1 MYLKFGVP
9 KVLRVKHA
17 LGTLGTSHF
26 RHFSIYLSQFFNI
39 MLIRIYNENPNP
51 KQIRQIVDLLDEGGI
66 IIYPTDTVYA
76 MGCDILATKSI
87 EKIARFKG
95 LNPKNPELSLIFHD
109 MSQLSEYTII
119 RDNTI
124 FKLLKRNLPGPF
136 TFIVQANNQIPKLFK
151 NKKKTVGIRIPDN
164 NIVLELVRELGRPII
179 TKSIHDPDEVI
190 EYTTDPELIYEK
202 YGDFTDTVID
212 GGFGRN
218 EASTIVDC
226 TGEEIQILRQ
236 GLGILE
242 L

>member
-1 MYLKFGVP
+1 
-9 KVLRVKHA
+9 
-17 LGTLGTSHF
+17 
-26 RHFSIYLSQFFNI
+26 
-39 MLIRIYNENPNP
+39 MLIRIYNDNPNQ
-51 KQIRQIVDLLDEGGI
+51 KHIRQIVDLLETGAI

-76 MGCDILATKSI
+76 MGCDIRASRSI

-95 LNPKNPELSLIFHD
+95 LNPKNPDLSLIFHD

-119 RDNTI
+119 RDNNI

-179 TKSIHDPDEVI
+179 TSSIHDPDEII
-190 EYTTDPELIYEK
+190 EYTTDPELIHEK
-202 YGDFTDTVID
+202 YCDFVDVVID
-212 GGFGRN
+212 GGYGNN

-226 TGEEIQILRQ
+226 TGDETEVVRQ

>member
-1 MYLKFGVP
+1 
-9 KVLRVKHA
+9 
-17 LGTLGTSHF
+17 
-26 RHFSIYLSQFFNI
+26 
-39 MLIRIYNENPNP
+39 MLVRIYTENPNP
-51 KQIRQIVDLLDEGGI
+51 KHIRQIAELLESGGI

-76 MGCDILATKSI
+76 MGCDIQATRSI

-95 LNPKNPELSLIFHD
+95 LNPSNPELSLIFHD

-119 RDNTI
+119 RDNTL

-136 TFIVQANNQIPKLFK
+136 TFIVPANSQIPKMFK

-179 TKSIHDPDEVI
+179 TTSIHDSDEVV

-202 YGDFTDTVID
+202 YRDFADAVID
-212 GGFGRN
+212 GGFGNN

-226 TGEEIQILRQ
+226 TGEEIEIIRQ
-236 GLGILE
+236 GMGILE
-242 L
+242 F

>member
-1 MYLKFGVP
+1 
-9 KVLRVKHA
+9 
-17 LGTLGTSHF
+17 
-26 RHFSIYLSQFFNI
+26 

-51 KQIRQIVDLLDEGGI
+51 KQIRQIVDLLEDGGI

-76 MGCDILATKSI
+76 MGCDIMATNAI

-95 LNPKNPELSLIFHD
+95 LNPQNPELSLIFHD

-119 RDNTI
+119 HDNNI

-179 TKSIHDPDEVI
+179 TTSIHDPDELI

-202 YGDFTDTVID
+202 YRDFTDTVID
-212 GGFGRN
+212 GGFGKN

-226 TGEEIQILRQ
+226 TGEEIVVVRQ
-236 GLGILE
+236 GLGVLE
-242 L
+242 I

>member
-1 MYLKFGVP
+1 
-9 KVLRVKHA
+9 
-17 LGTLGTSHF
+17 
-26 RHFSIYLSQFFNI
+26 
-39 MLIRIYNENPNP
+39 MLIRLYNENPNP
-51 KQIRQIVDLLDEGGI
+51 KHIRQIVDLLEGGAI

-95 LNPKNPELSLIFHD
+95 LNPNNPELSLIFHD

-119 RDNTI
+119 RDNTL

-151 NKKKTVGIRIPDN
+151 NKKKTVGIRIPNN
-164 NIVLELVRELGRPII
+164 NIVLEIVKELGRPII
-179 TKSIHDPDEVI
+179 TTSIHDPDEVI

-202 YGDFTDTVID
+202 YREITDLVID

-226 TGEEIQILRQ
+226 TGDEIEVIRQ

>member
-1 MYLKFGVP
+1 
-9 KVLRVKHA
+9 
-17 LGTLGTSHF
+17 
-26 RHFSIYLSQFFNI
+26 
-39 MLIRIYNENPNP
+39 MLIRLYNDNPSPKHLRQVADILEN
-51 KQIRQIVDLLDEGGI
+51 GGI

-76 MGCDILATKSI
+76 MGCDINASRSV
-87 EKIARFKG
+87 EKIARLKG
-95 LNPKNPELSLIFHD
+95 LNPKNPDMSLIFHD

-119 RDNTI
+119 RDNTL

-164 NIVLELVRELGRPII
+164 KIVLELVKELGRPII
-179 TKSIHDPDEVI
+179 TTSIHDPDEVL
-190 EYTTDPELIYEK
+190 EYSTDPELIHEK
-202 YGDFTDTVID
+202 YKDFADAVID
-212 GGFGRN
+212 GGFGNN

-226 TGEEIQILRQ
+226 TGDEPEIVRQ

>member
-1 MYLKFGVP
+1 
-9 KVLRVKHA
+9 
-17 LGTLGTSHF
+17 
-26 RHFSIYLSQFFNI
+26 
-39 MLIRIYNENPNP
+39 MLIRIYKENPNP
-51 KQIRQIVDLLDEGGI
+51 KHIRQIVDLLEDGAI

-76 MGCDILATKSI
+76 MGCDINATKSI

-119 RDNTI
+119 RDNTL

-164 NIVLELVRELGRPII
+164 SIVLELVKELGRPII
-179 TKSIHDPDEVI
+179 TASIHDQDEVI

-202 YGDFTDTVID
+202 FSEFADAVID
-212 GGFGRN
+212 GGFGNN

-226 TGEEIQILRQ
+226 TGEEIEIVRQ
-236 GLGILE
+236 GLGVLE
-242 L
+242 F